1 MKIPVLKETD
11 VLYRDIEQRIDSIKA
26 KKRVYT
32 VFYRLTKVIVFM
44 AGAAITILTGLN
56 IEGRLD
62 FPTENYVLVISA
74 GVTLL
79 AAIEGLFRFKDKGR
93 SYDVFLFD
101 LRRLR
106 DRMCFD
112 YLKDKAFYEQNRE
125 MHFLK
130 YQEILEIQK
139 LIIENSEGEED

>member
-1 MKIPVLKETD
+1 MKIKALKEAD
-11 VLYRDIEQRIDSIKA
+11 ILYRDIEQRIDSIKA

-32 VFYRLTKVIVFM
+32 VFYRLTKVTVFM
-44 AGAAITILTGLN
+44 AGAAITILTGLK

-112 YLKDKAFYEQNRE
+112 YLKDKALYEQNRE
-125 MHFLK
+125 IHFLK
-130 YQEILEIQK
+130 SGNLR
-139 LIIENSEGEED
+139 NSKTYY

>member
-1 MKIPVLKETD
+1 MKIKAMKETD
-11 VLYRDIEQRIDSIKA
+11 ALYQDIEQRIDSIKA
-26 KKRVYT
+26 KKRIYT
-32 VFYRLTKVIVFM
+32 TFYRLTKVIVFM
-44 AGAAITILTGLN
+44 AGAAITILTGLK
-56 IEGRLD
+56 IEGRLA
-62 FPTENYVLVISA
+62 FPAENYVLVISA
-74 GVTLL
+74 CVTLL

-93 SYDVFLFD
+93 NYDVFLFD

-112 YLKDKAFYEQNRE
+112 YMKDKMLYEHNRDH
-125 MHFLK
+125 HFLK